1 MDGQGDFL
9 ASLTTRFN
17 SLLAEFSVPKSI
29 PPAIFSSEP
38 TSRASLDDPVLSP
51 NAMRLA
57 RTRPPS
63 PRFPN
68 SSYSSMSHHS
78 NNSNRAASI
87 SGPSTSSQSL
97 PHPHKRDKSHPVLLW
112 LSGNRQ
118 PTSTSRPNSAPSS
131 RVTTPT
137 QSNPPSPSAISAL
150 SDALHDDPTLIQVRS
165 PTSVHLPSRPQAA
178 RLHPASHTSRP
189 PSFLSSLTRSTLP
202 TASLSPPPIYTLFH
216 PTYTDPFDDPFA
228 RSEQNED
235 LDLLYS
241 PTPTPLAMP
250 HTPAPA
256 HLISSPPTLSMSRGR
271 SSIDSLRSIQEKGT
285 RGLHTTP
292 PSQRL
297 TLPTLP
303 TFRSWFDTVG
313 GKENMDPFLDEQD
326 KDNDPKIQ
334 RHHIQQR
341 CQSHLTTP
349 FPSDIDI
356 FFVFTD
362 ASPKNP
368 VVFCHG
374 LLGFD
379 TVTVGPSL
387 APIQVSHWRG
397 IKDALEANGVE
408 VCLT

>member
-150 SDALHDDPTLIQVRS
+150 SDALHDDPTLAHNRQISQCRLGWIYLRDQSQLVPSPERHRKSGFKCAAIRMEICFHRLYLRRTHGWCSIRMPLGGYRS
-165 PTSVHLPSRPQAA
+165 RQTCV
-178 RLHPASHTSRP
+178 
-189 PSFLSSLTRSTLP
+189 
-202 TASLSPPPIYTLFH
+202 
-216 PTYTDPFDDPFA
+216 
-228 RSEQNED
+228 
-235 LDLLYS
+235 
-241 PTPTPLAMP
+241 
-250 HTPAPA
+250 
-256 HLISSPPTLSMSRGR
+256 IS
-271 SSIDSLRSIQEKGT
+271 
-285 RGLHTTP
+285 
-292 PSQRL
+292 
-297 TLPTLP
+297 
-303 TFRSWFDTVG
+303 
-313 GKENMDPFLDEQD
+313 GKAQW
-326 KDNDPKIQ
+326 
-334 RHHIQQR
+334 R
-341 CQSHLTTP
+341 CS
-349 FPSDIDI
+349 
-356 FFVFTD
+356 
-362 ASPKNP
+362 
-368 VVFCHG
+368 
-374 LLGFD
+374 
-379 TVTVGPSL
+379 
-387 APIQVSHWRG
+387 
-397 IKDALEANGVE
+397 
-408 VCLT
+408 